1 MTMKKEGLVLQFMPF
16 SEIENLDSNKRVE
29 KLLKLVKENKIV
41 LIEGK
46 IRPTEEAMLI
56 QKTMEHI
63 DKTFTGIEIATV
75 HPKSDKD
82 VWYVKMRKMF
92 INFLLKDQVGMT
104 VVGPANIVKEI
115 KKNPDN
121 IQLLMKE

>member
-1 MTMKKEGLVLQFMPF
+1 MKKEGLVLQFISF

-29 KLLKLVKENKIV
+29 KLLKMVKENKIV

-63 DKTFTGIEIATV
+63 DKNFTGIEIATIQ
-75 HPKSDKD
+75 PKTDKD
-82 VWYVKMRKMF
+82 AWFLKMKKAF
-92 INFLLKDQVGMT
+92 INFLLKDQLGMT
-104 VVGPANIVKEI
+104 VIGPANIVKEI

-121 IQLLMKE
+121 IQLLMKD